1 MKDPGLYVVSLVRD
15 RSEDAES
22 ARLAGESQVLHY
34 LYQCYTRVKN
44 LENQVILFPFL
55 YQFKFI
61 KKNDMHCILTNTN
74 ELQC

>member
-44 LENQVILFPFL
+44 LENQVRLSPFSSII
-55 YQFKFI
+55 YQFKFM
-61 KKNDMHCILTNTN
+61 KKLYTLYII
-74 ELQC
+74 